1 MEFYSVY
8 YYYFKYLSVNKDDKV
23 SSSKPA
29 ASKTTLDPFTKS
41 KTLTEELFGSSSKS
55 NRDDLNDSFDSKPA
69 TAATKATTVE
79 DDFVFGGYMPSSA
92 ATNRTQTHQQPTT
105 QFKRNINNLDLDDE
119 FASSN
124 NRPRTSP
131 AVGGGGG
138 VDKRDNALMKS
149 LPTAIS
155 VTNNKP
161 ALNNKKSFD
170 FDFDFDSYLKPKSG
184 QQSSMFVCVIQTKLN
199 KRMKIIFMKF
209 FTYE

>member
-1 MEFYSVY
+1 
-8 YYYFKYLSVNKDDKV
+8 V

-55 NRDDLNDSFDSKPA
+55 NRDYLNDSFDSKPA
-69 TAATKATTVE
+69 IAATKTTTVE

-92 ATNRTQTHQQPTT
+92 ATNRTQTHQHAT

-131 AVGGGGG
+131 AVGGGGGGG

-184 QQSSMFVCVIQTKLN
+184 QQLSMFV
-199 KRMKIIFMKF
+199 R
-209 FTYE
+209 